1 MPKVRNFAELAPNI
15 GFSEFDFYDL
25 YRSTFE
31 KSELGR
37 MKKLLPLHAMA
48 ENFGL
53 VSKSLR
59 PKLGRRS
66 YFTPEG
72 KVALMFL
79 KMYTGLSC
87 PKLTEILYIFFGI
100 HTANVVQLADRIEQ
114 RAQLAA
120 SWNENMHMEKCF
132 QGGTAPL
139 S

>member
-66 YFTPEG
+66 YFAPEG

-79 KMYTGLSC
+79 KIQQLQGILAKQLKQRKWEETPVMPEPKTG
-87 PKLTEILYIFFGI
+87 T
-100 HTANVVQLADRIEQ
+100 TAR
-114 RAQLAA
+114 RMGYRHH
-120 SWNENMHMEKCF
+120 S
-132 QGGTAPL
+132 
-139 S
+139 